1 MMFRTPILAVV
12 ATASLVLLSA
22 LLTASCTTTSV
33 APGADGGT
41 GADGGGGGGAKDSVA
56 LTCPSILD
64 CASKCAANDSKCED
78 ACLAQGSPAA
88 KDQVNAVVACVTKN
102 SCEDS
107 ACFGANCQSELK
119 ACVAAPAKGGGQP
132 LGNVP
137 PGSVP
142 GDIVGSYASA
152 SFGETVRVTLMADG
166 TGTYQT
172 GSAARVGSCLTT
184 DSFFYTGNAVVTSDT
199 ITIYAAAGV
208 EHRFT
213 VCGGKSTTETLPAA
227 TEELKYTR
235 EDADTLKTINS
246 ACAKRIG
253 EDSAAQ
259 GKPADYNIAFYCT
272 DRLKRE

>member
-1 MMFRTPILAVV
+1 MSRRPIGTLLATP
-12 ATASLVLLSA
+12 SLVILSA
-22 LLTASCTTTSV
+22 LLAAGCTPSSSA
-33 APGADGGT
+33 APGADGG
-41 GADGGGGGGAKDSVA
+41 AEGGGGGANDSVA

-64 CASKCAANDSKCED
+64 CASKCAEGDSKCED
-78 ACLAQGSPAA
+78 ACLARGSPTA
-88 KDQVNAVVACVTKN
+88 KDQVTSLVTCVTDN
-102 SCEDS
+102 SCADS
-107 ACFGANCQSELK
+107 ACFEANCQSELK
-119 ACVAAPAKGGGQP
+119 ACVAAPANGGGQP

-152 SFGETVRVTLMADG
+152 SFGETTRVTLRADG

-172 GSAARVGSCLTT
+172 GSAARVGSCVTT

-259 GKPADYNIAFYCT
+259 GKPVDYNIAVYCT
-272 DRLKRE
+272 ERLKRE

>member
-1 MMFRTPILAVV
+1 MSRRPIGTHFS
-12 ATASLVLLSA
+12 TASLVMLSA
-22 LLTASCTTTSV
+22 LLTSSCTASTP
-33 APGADGGT
+33 AAAGADGG
-41 GADGGGGGGAKDSVA
+41 AEGGGAGGANESVA

-88 KDQVNAVVACVTKN
+88 KDQVNAIVACVTKN

-107 ACFGANCQSELK
+107 ACFEANCQSELK
-119 ACVAAPAKGGGQP
+119 ACVAAPAKGAGQP

-137 PGSVP
+137 PGNVP

-152 SFGETVRVTLMADG
+152 RFGETTRVTLVADG

-172 GSAARVGSCLTT
+172 GSAARVGSCVTT

-213 VCGGKSTTETLPAA
+213 VCGGSSATETLAPA
-227 TEELKYTR
+227 TEEVKYTR

-253 EDSAAQ
+253 DESTAQ
-259 GKPADYNIAFYCT
+259 GKPVDYNIAVYCT
-272 DRLKRE
+272 ERLKRE